1 MLLQRIWVILA
12 KNGGVMRV
20 ILNGKKANRPDV
32 RDAIYRL
39 RDEGHTVEV
48 RVTWEKGDMQRFVD
62 EAHRDGVTRI
72 VAGGGDGSINEA
84 VNALMELPAQ
94 SRPALGILPL
104 GTANDFATA
113 AEVPFLP
120 YDALHLALTGD
131 AYKVDAVRAND
142 RYFVNVASSGF
153 GAQVVAETPPSLK
166 NFLGGGAY
174 TLSAV
179 IKALNFTAHEGRLV
193 AEGVDIKGRSIA
205 GVVCNGRQAGGGQ
218 MLAPYAF
225 IDDGFIDIVV
235 ILEFPLIDLGQV
247 LSELYDYNRS
257 GTYVKRYKK
266 TWVESIAERKAPV
279 NLDGEPYMADRIR
292 FEVVP
297 DALRMVLPREC
308 PMLSRFAL

>member
-1 MLLQRIWVILA
+1 
-12 KNGGVMRV
+12 MRL
-20 ILNGKKANRPDV
+20 ILNGKKAELPEV
-32 RDAIYRL
+32 REAVYKL
-39 RDEGHTVEV
+39 RDEGYEIGV
-48 RVTWEKGDMQRFVD
+48 RVTWEKGDMERYVH
-62 EAHRDGVTRI
+62 EAVQDGQTRI

-84 VNALMELPAQ
+84 VNALMSIEADK
-94 SRPALGILPL
+94 RPALGILPL

-120 YDALHLALTGD
+120 YEALKLALEGE
-131 AYKVDAVRAND
+131 AYKVDVVRANE

-193 AEGVDIKGRSIA
+193 AEDVDIKGRSIA

-257 GTYVKRYKK
+257 GTYVKRYRK
-266 TWVESIAERKAPV
+266 TWVESYA
-279 NLDGEPYMADRIR
+279 
-292 FEVVP
+292 
-297 DALRMVLPREC
+297 
-308 PMLSRFAL
+308 

>member
-1 MLLQRIWVILA
+1 
-12 KNGGVMRV
+12 MRL
-20 ILNGKKANRPDV
+20 ILNGKKAELPEV
-32 RDAIYRL
+32 REAVYKL
-39 RDEGHTVEV
+39 RDEGYEIGV
-48 RVTWEKGDMQRFVD
+48 RVTWEKGDMERYVH
-62 EAHRDGVTRI
+62 EAVQDGQTRI

-84 VNALMELPAQ
+84 VNALMSIEADK
-94 SRPALGILPL
+94 RPALGILPL

-120 YDALHLALTGD
+120 YEALKLALEGE
-131 AYKVDAVRAND
+131 AYKVDVVRANE

-257 GTYVKRYKK
+257 GTYVKRYRK
-266 TWVESIAERKAPV
+266 TWVESYAERKAPV
-279 NLDGEPYMADRIR
+279 NLDGEPYMAEHIR

-297 DALRMVLPREC
+297 EALRMVLPHYC
-308 PMLSRFAL
+308 PMLSRFAV